1 MQVDRESPRPAEPP
15 NYFAYLLRLWRDG
28 ETASWRAS
36 LEAPGHSRI
45 VTFPDLEALFAF
57 LNTQTGEIQP
67 WRADRDAVG

>member
-1 MQVDRESPRPAEPP
+1 MQVDRESLMPAEQP

-45 VTFPDLEALFAF
+45 VTFSDLEALFAF
-57 LNTQTGEIQP
+57 LRTQTGEIQP
-67 WRADRDAVG
+67 QRADRATVG